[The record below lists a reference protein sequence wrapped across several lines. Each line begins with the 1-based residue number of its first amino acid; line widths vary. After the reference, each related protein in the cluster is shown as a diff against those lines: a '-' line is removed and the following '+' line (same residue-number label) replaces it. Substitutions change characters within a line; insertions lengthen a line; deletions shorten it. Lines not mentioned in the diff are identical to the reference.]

1 MEAKLERSGGDEG
14 REERDD
20 SSLCS
25 LLFWFAVI
33 EYSNEFNRVLRPCR
47 EQLSHD
53 RFCLPGDDEEMSV
66 VAQRGVG
73 YNDDLGW
80 GNVKGRSKNH
90 IIIILILAAGQ
101 VQGPLR
107 SSYS

>member
-53 RFCLPGDDEEMSV
+53 RFCLPGDDVNSFLMSFNPSDSRGHSQENECR
-66 VAQRGVG
+66 AQ
-73 YNDDLGW
+73 
-80 GNVKGRSKNH
+80 S
-90 IIIILILAAGQ
+90 
-101 VQGPLR
+101 PLR
-107 SSYS
+107 